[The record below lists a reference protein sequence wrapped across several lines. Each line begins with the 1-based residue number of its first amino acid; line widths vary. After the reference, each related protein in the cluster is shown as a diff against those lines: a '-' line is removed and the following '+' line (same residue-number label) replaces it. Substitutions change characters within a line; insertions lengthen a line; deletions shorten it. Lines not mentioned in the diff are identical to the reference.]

1 VISRRVY
8 GKRDPGSTA
17 GPIVALVLGDVLEL
31 ARVTIEMGVE
41 ASRESIQPRLEDIE
55 PRVHPALGY
64 DAAESVPSTRPDTEI
79 EIGRSERDERQLLE
93 VPETP
98 EVLLHLVGLGVADV
112 RAPLTARPSVAPKL
126 SLRPPPP
133 GLPQNDAL
141 ACQEDMGHDRT
152 AMASA
157 VDRETGLRSRLAD
170 AYVRSAPG
178 GIRLAYLLT
187 GDRAV
192 AEDLVQEAFVRFVGR
207 LRFLRDPDAFEP
219 YLRRTIVNLSK
230 NHFRRQAVERAFL
243 EREGPRI
250 EDVRTDPD
258 VATYD
263 TLRSA
268 LLRLPL
274 RQRTALVLRYFEDLP
289 DATIAELLGCRQ
301 ATVRSLVA
309 RGLEVLRTTPEV
321 IA

>member
-1 VISRRVY
+1 MR
-8 GKRDPGSTA
+8 PA
-17 GPIVALVLGDVLEL
+17 VA
-31 ARVTIEMGVE
+31 T
-41 ASRESIQPRLEDIE
+41 
-55 PRVHPALGY
+55 
-64 DAAESVPSTRPDTEI
+64 
-79 EIGRSERDERQLLE
+79 
-93 VPETP
+93 
-98 EVLLHLVGLGVADV
+98 
-112 RAPLTARPSVAPKL
+112 
-126 SLRPPPP
+126 
-133 GLPQNDAL
+133 GLPQIAAL
-141 ACQEDMGHDRT
+141 ACQEDMEHDRT
-152 AMASA
+152 GVVSA
-157 VDRETGLRSRLAD
+157 VDREAGLRSRLAD

-207 LRFLRDPDAFEP
+207 FRFLRYPDDFEP

-230 NHFRRQAVERAFL
+230 NHFRRRAVERAYL
-243 EREGPRI
+243 EREGPRA
-250 EDVRTDPD
+250 EDVSTDPD

-268 LLRLPL
+268 LLRLPV

-289 DATIAELLGCRQ
+289 DATIAELLRCRP

-309 RGLEVLRTTPEV
+309 RGLEALRTTPEV